1 MSDTLSSAFADTKP
15 HYNILDGLRG
25 VAALTVVCFHLFE
38 AYATSHLDQK
48 INHGYLAVD
57 FFFILSGFVVG
68 YAYDDRWKTMRITD
82 FLKRRFIRL
91 HPMVVLGAVIGA
103 VMFYFQGCS
112 VWDVSQVSAM
122 ALIRY
127 ANECFSNSG
136 DSRYGNS
143 GSRRDVPSERT
154 QLVSVF

>member
-57 FFFILSGFVVG
+57 FSLFYPDSLLAMLMMIGGKQCVLLTFLNVGLFVCILWSLSERLLSCNVLFSRLFCLGCFTGARSG
-68 YAYDDRWKTMRITD
+68 ADN
-82 FLKRRFIRL
+82 
-91 HPMVVLGAVIGA
+91 
-103 VMFYFQGCS
+103 C
-112 VWDVSQVSAM
+112 
-122 ALIRY
+122 Y
-127 ANECFSNSG
+127 ANECSS
-136 DSRYGNS
+136 DSGNS
-143 GSRRDVPSERT
+143 
-154 QLVSVF
+154 LVWKFEA

>member
-68 YAYDDRWKTMRITD
+68 MGHRTKRI
-82 FLKRRFIRL
+82 LRI
-91 HPMVVLGAVIGA
+91 
-103 VMFYFQGCS
+103 
-112 VWDVSQVSAM
+112 
-122 ALIRY
+122 
-127 ANECFSNSG
+127 
-136 DSRYGNS
+136 
-143 GSRRDVPSERT
+143 ERKEYQT
-154 QLVSVF
+154 Y

>member
-68 YAYDDRWKTMRITD
+68 YAYDDRWKTMCYSFASYGSSRSGHRSCD
-82 FLKRRFIRL
+82 VLFSRL
-91 HPMVVLGAVIGA
+91 FCLGCFTGICNGV
-103 VMFYFQGCS
+103 
-112 VWDVSQVSAM
+112 DT
-122 ALIRY
+122 RY
-127 ANECFSNSG
+127 ANEYFSNSG

>member
-57 FFFILSGFVVG
+57 SLLAMLMMIGGKQCVLLTFLNVGLFVCILWS
-68 YAYDDRWKTMRITD
+68 
-82 FLKRRFIRL
+82 L
-91 HPMVVLGAVIGA
+91 
-103 VMFYFQGCS
+103 
-112 VWDVSQVSAM
+112 
-122 ALIRY
+122 
-127 ANECFSNSG
+127 
-136 DSRYGNS
+136 
-143 GSRRDVPSERT
+143 SER
-154 QLVSVF
+154 LLEL